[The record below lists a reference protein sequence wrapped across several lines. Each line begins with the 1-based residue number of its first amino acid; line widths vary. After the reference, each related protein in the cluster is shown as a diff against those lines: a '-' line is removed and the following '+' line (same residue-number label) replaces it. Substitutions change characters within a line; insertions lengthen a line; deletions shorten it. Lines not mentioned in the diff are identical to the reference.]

1 VLTAGEH
8 FPERAGA
15 RRRLQQPGGQ
25 LPGAGRE
32 PGVGRGR
39 ADRVAPLRKG
49 ILRRAERPGAHHRDQ
64 PARVNIPR
72 IPVIARP
79 RSLAATERDGK
90 EEPAA
95 VGIPGHHGIA
105 GHPAILLV
113 RSEDRGRKAGIRE
126 RLRRRGEAGSG
137 GLPGELDIGEV
148 GDGLMLRRDARQA
161 PQERSQR
168 APVVCPE
175 RDRHLQPGSGLLDE
189 CAQPLGRRQPRVP
202 GIQPGV
208 ELVPDCRAGPGLD
221 VHGPFRHRLVKEA
234 LDDAVMGLRPPW
246 HGGRPASEPAGQ
258 VAERPPVLNAELPR
272 PGRRVRPARLHRVP
286 ARQLLLTT
294 LGIATEALA
303 SIALLGGHGRERS
316 GSRHAPEA
324 IPRRSTRTPG
334 PSSCWLA
341 LAVAVPE
348 GPSALSA

>member
-1 VLTAGEH
+1 VLACIPVHEGSSVDLGCEDRGRLLPLARQRTKDQLAAAPGPEVLADQLPVLTAGEH

-25 LPGAGRE
+25 FPGAGRE

-113 RSEDRGRKAGIRE
+113 RSEDRGRKAGIHE

-137 GLPGELDIGEV
+137 GLPGEFDVGEV
-148 GDGLMLRRDARQA
+148 RVGLMLRRDARQA

-175 RDRHLQPGSGLLDE
+175 RDRHLQPGSGLLD
-189 CAQPLGRRQPRVP
+189 
-202 GIQPGV
+202 
-208 ELVPDCRAGPGLD
+208 
-221 VHGPFRHRLVKEA
+221 
-234 LDDAVMGLRPPW
+234 
-246 HGGRPASEPAGQ
+246 
-258 VAERPPVLNAELPR
+258 
-272 PGRRVRPARLHRVP
+272 
-286 ARQLLLTT
+286 
-294 LGIATEALA
+294 
-303 SIALLGGHGRERS
+303 
-316 GSRHAPEA
+316 
-324 IPRRSTRTPG
+324 
-334 PSSCWLA
+334 
-341 LAVAVPE
+341 
-348 GPSALSA
+348 